1 MNTIELMDKI
11 NASVRDAHICDDIIE
26 HLETKRAD
34 PSTIAQ
40 INSLRDEADAHTRRL
55 RHLVYSAGLGPWA
68 VGAAQ
73 SGDLKAWQLEPTD
86 IEFPVTFRV

>member
-1 MNTIELMDKI
+1 MGIGSSSTNNAAASEQQQQNSI
-11 NASVRDAHICDDIIE
+11 NG
-26 HLETKRAD
+26 
-34 PSTIAQ
+34 TIAQ